1 MPGPRNRMRGEKPK
15 DFKGTF
21 RKLID
26 LIVPFRFYFIIA
38 LLCAFI
44 GVICTTTAPRVLGNI
59 STLAADGVVKGI
71 FNWNALKLTTIT
83 LIVLYVTNSVFR
95 FLQHWLLV
103 NASSRIVRDLRSQ
116 MNVKLD
122 RLPLR
127 YFDSRTQ
134 GEIMSRMTNDLD
146 TIERSLQE
154 GISQSIISAFTLVCI
169 IVQMITMNILMT
181 LVVVL
186 TVPMILV
193 VVVSVVKRTQKYF
206 IANQKL
212 VGDVD
217 GHVEEIYAGHS
228 IVKAFNHEKQATD
241 EFNAIN
247 DELYTAGWKSN
258 FYSSLIMP
266 LTGFIGNVGY
276 ILVVVVGAVLTSMGR
291 INIGDIQAFIQYE
304 KRFNQPLQ
312 ELSNISNVF
321 QSTLAAIERV
331 FELLSEEEETDDGVL
346 SNDPAD
352 GEISFENVA
361 FSYSEDKPLIRNF
374 NLDVKKG
381 TKVAIVGPTGAGKT
395 TLVNLL
401 MRFYDVSSGSI
412 KVDGIDIRQWP
423 RDVLRD
429 QFGMV
434 LQDTWL
440 FEGTI
445 AQNIAYG
452 SGKDEYDI
460 ETVKDCARRACADH
474 FIETLPDSYDF
485 VINEEA
491 SNISQGEK
499 QLLTIARA
507 FMSDPRM
514 LILDE
519 ATSNVDTRTERLVQ
533 KAMEN
538 LMKDRTSFIIA
549 HRLSTIRDADL
560 ILVMYN
566 GDIVETGTHD
576 ELLKAGGFYSK
587 LYMSQ
592 FTNAMTEG

>member
-21 RKLID
+21 RKLVD